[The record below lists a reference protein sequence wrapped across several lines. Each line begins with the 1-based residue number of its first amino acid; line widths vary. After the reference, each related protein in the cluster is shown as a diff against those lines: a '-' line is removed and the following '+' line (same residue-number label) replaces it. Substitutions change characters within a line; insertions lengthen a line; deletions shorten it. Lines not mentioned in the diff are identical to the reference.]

1 MRMTCLK
8 TSCLLSKSSRS
19 ARLFHMRLHR
29 FFVASNIDKEKINTF
44 SNEPLLHQMK
54 SVFRFHEGIQFI
66 LFNGEAVD
74 YVCEAVSLTRK
85 ELVFRVLET
94 RTVKRYSACNLAL
107 AFSLI
112 KKDNVE
118 WIVQKGTELGVS
130 EFIPLVSERSEKKGF
145 NVERANRIVIEACE
159 QSGRAEVPE
168 IRETQTLADFLRD
181 ESRKIVVLHTGGV
194 GFDQS
199 LLVAGQGAANGGI
212 RDVVVC
218 IGPEGGWSER
228 EMGEFASAGA
238 SIMTLPTPVL
248 RAETAAIAAATLF
261 LAR

>member
-1 MRMTCLK
+1 
-8 TSCLLSKSSRS
+8 
-19 ARLFHMRLHR
+19 MRLHR
-29 FFVASNIDKEKINTF
+29 FFVASNIEKEKINTF
-44 SNEPLLHQMK
+44 SNEGLLHQMK

-94 RTVKRYSACNLAL
+94 RAVKRYSACNLAL

-130 EFIPLVSERSEKKGF
+130 EFVPLLSERSEKKGF

-159 QSGRAEVPE
+159 QSGRAEVPQ
-168 IRETQTLADFLRD
+168 IREAQILADFLRD
-181 ESRKIVVLHTGGV
+181 ESRRIVVLHTGGTN
-194 GFDQS
+194 FDQT
-199 LLVAGQGAANGGI
+199 LLGAS
-212 RDVVVC
+212 DVVVC
-218 IGPEGGWSER
+218 IGPEGGWSEK
-228 EMGEFASAGA
+228 EMSEFASVGA
-238 SIMTLPTPVL
+238 LVMTLPTPVL

>member
-1 MRMTCLK
+1 
-8 TSCLLSKSSRS
+8 
-19 ARLFHMRLHR
+19 MRLHR

-44 SNEPLLHQMK
+44 SNEGLLHQMK

-94 RTVKRYSACNLAL
+94 REVKRYSVCNLTL

-145 NVERANRIVIEACE
+145 NAERANRIVIEACE
-159 QSGRAEVPE
+159 QSGRAEVPQ
-168 IRETQTLADFLRD
+168 IREARTLADFLRD
-181 ESRKIVVLHTGGV
+181 ESRKIVVLHTEGA
-194 GFDQS
+194 GFDQA
-199 LLVAGQGAANGGI
+199 LLGTP
-212 RDVVVC
+212 DVVVC

-228 EMGEFASAGA
+228 EVTEFASAGA
-238 SIMTLPTPVL
+238 SFVTLPTPVL
-248 RAETAAIAAATLF
+248 RAETAAVAAATLF

>member
-1 MRMTCLK
+1 
-8 TSCLLSKSSRS
+8 
-19 ARLFHMRLHR
+19 MRLHR

-44 SNEPLLHQMK
+44 SSEALLHQMK

-94 RTVKRYSACNLAL
+94 RAVKRYSACNLAL

-145 NVERANRIVIEACE
+145 NVERANRIIIEACE
-159 QSGRAEVPE
+159 QSGRAEVPV
-168 IRETQTLADFLRD
+168 IREAQTLSDFLRD
-181 ESRKIVVLHTGGV
+181 ESRKIVVLHTGGTN
-194 GFDQS
+194 FDQS
-199 LLVAGQGAANGGI
+199 LLDAGKGGASGEGGA
-212 RDVVVC
+212 RDIVVC
-218 IGPEGGWSER
+218 IGPEGGWSDR
-228 EMGEFASAGA
+228 EMGEFVSAGA
-238 SIMTLPTPVL
+238 TTMTLPTPVL

>member
-1 MRMTCLK
+1 
-8 TSCLLSKSSRS
+8 
-19 ARLFHMRLHR
+19 MRLHR

-44 SNEPLLHQMK
+44 SNEGLLHQMK

-159 QSGRAEVPE
+159 QSGRAEVPQ
-168 IRETQTLADFLRD
+168 IREAQTFADFLRD
-181 ESRKIVVLHTGGV
+181 ESRKIVVLHTGGE
-194 GFDQS
+194 GFDRS
-199 LLVAGQGAANGGI
+199 LLDAGRDSVNGVSGV
-212 RDVVVC
+212 RDIVVC
-218 IGPEGGWSER
+218 IGPEGGWSEK
-228 EMGEFASAGA
+228 EMAEFVSAGA